1 MQPPRPPPAAADALV
16 AGSDRCALRWQCSP
30 PRALRQRPPRD
41 PPAAPAAQPLLAVS
55 TASASA
61 DSIFA
66 SLWHAKGTVPAS
78 PKHEP
83 DERTLCGRL
92 LDTPCI
98 VGRDSDAQEKSR
110 ARFVRAANC
119 RARSGHR
126 ERFRAEIGRSGASEC
141 QNVARQQVYCPNVAR
156 KRSGIR
162 KSPDN
167 TTMFRSHPKTLRRAR
182 GRHAA
187 DERPARSPWRSICN
201 PNAIS
206 CITLGATRPVK
217 PAEPTTRRS
226 AKKSFSLKMPPATAR
241 FRFRSDTRQIFV
253 RYFGIF
259 PASISSHQ

>member
-1 MQPPRPPPAAADALV
+1 MQPSRPPPTTADALIAGSGRCAIRRQCPPPRPPL
-16 AGSDRCALRWQCSP
+16 
-30 PRALRQRPPRD
+30 
-41 PPAAPAAQPLLAVS
+41 AAPIVS
-55 TASASA
+55 CSVG
-61 DSIFA
+61 SIFA
-66 SLWHAKGTVPAS
+66 SLWHARDTVPAS

-126 ERFRAEIGRSGASEC
+126 ERFRAGIGRSGASEC
-141 QNVARQQVYCPNVAR
+141 PNVARQQVYCPNLAR
-156 KRSGIR
+156 KRSGIL

-167 TTMFRSHPKTLRRAR
+167 TTMFRSRPKTLRRAR

-187 DERPARSPWRSICN
+187 DERPVRSPWRSICN

-226 AKKSFSLKMPPATAR
+226 AKKSFNLKMPPATAR

-259 PASISSHQ
+259 PASVSSHQ

>member
-1 MQPPRPPPAAADALV
+1 MQPSRPPLAAVDARS
-16 AGSDRCALRWQCSP
+16 AGSVRRLGLRWQRPSS
-30 PRALRQRPPRD
+30 RAPL
-41 PPAAPAAQPLLAVS
+41 AAPIVS
-55 TASASA
+55 CSVG
-61 DSIFA
+61 SIFA
-66 SLWHAKGTVPAS
+66 SLWHARDTVPAS

-126 ERFRAEIGRSGASEC
+126 ERFRAGIGRSGASEC
-141 QNVARQQVYCPNVAR
+141 PNVARQQVYCPNLAR
-156 KRSGIR
+156 KRSGIL

-167 TTMFRSHPKTLRRAR
+167 TTMFRSRPKTLRRAR

-187 DERPARSPWRSICN
+187 DERPVRSPWRSICN

-226 AKKSFSLKMPPATAR
+226 AKKSFNLKMPPATAR

-259 PASISSHQ
+259 PASVSSHQ